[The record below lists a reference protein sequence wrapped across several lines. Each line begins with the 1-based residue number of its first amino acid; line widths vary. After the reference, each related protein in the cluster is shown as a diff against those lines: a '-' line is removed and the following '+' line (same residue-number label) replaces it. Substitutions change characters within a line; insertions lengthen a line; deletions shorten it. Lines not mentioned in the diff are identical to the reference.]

1 MHLLTC
7 LQTLANYL
15 PTGSKFLKK
24 CEENQKWRLLTFK
37 VKVLLS
43 HQSQYI
49 SKGLTF
55 TLKAN
60 DLELLVRTAIF
71 TVSLACECLQTSQR
85 LSLKL

>member
-1 MHLLTC
+1 MPQLHLLTF

-24 CEENQKWRLLTFK
+24 CEENQKLRLLTFK

-43 HQSQYI
+43 HQSQQI

-60 DLELLVRTAIF
+60 DLELLVCTTIF
-71 TVSLACECLQTSQR
+71 TGIFSL
-85 LSLKL
+85 